1 MDKII
6 KTVKNAGRRYMEDK
20 EVKIRYDDDTV
31 IISEDED
38 NL

>member
-6 KTVKNAGRRYMEDK
+6 KIVKNADRRYMEDK
-20 EVKIRYDDDTV
+20 EVKIRYDTI